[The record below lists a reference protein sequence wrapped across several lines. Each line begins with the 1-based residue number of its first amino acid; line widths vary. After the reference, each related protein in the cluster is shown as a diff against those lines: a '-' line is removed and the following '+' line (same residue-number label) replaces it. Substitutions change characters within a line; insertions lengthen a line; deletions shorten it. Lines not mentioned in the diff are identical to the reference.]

1 MTAIVEP
8 APEERPD
15 SRLLGSVEGVLK
27 NAAFY
32 YVGGAVSA
40 LSRLV
45 IVALIARSVGAEGYG
60 LYAAV
65 LALTM
70 YAELL
75 DLGLRPGVMKW
86 VAESRACGLH
96 DFANRR
102 LSSVFAFYLVMAGL
116 MTLAGFALYRPFIAF
131 FNVAPAMHDAAR
143 WVLVFLFI
151 EMSLR
156 FPLALFN
163 GILWGSHRLDLSSVV
178 TIATTVVRVALVVLA
193 LVVGGGLVGIS
204 VSMALAT
211 LVWLV
216 LLMTLARTAYPELRL
231 GLRHVSFSHIADSFH
246 YTWPVFI
253 AGIGIQIAY
262 NTDALVIGHF
272 LDIEKVGLY
281 TIAFQLYSFLTLAVF
296 RGGDTLF
303 PVYAA
308 RHKVLGKGGVRPWYL
323 SAVRLTFAA
332 AAFAALLLALYG
344 RPVIDVWAGEGKF
357 VGTPT
362 MLVLAGILA
371 LDSSVHVSG
380 TLLLSIGRPRMIALA
395 YTIGGV
401 ANLGL
406 SIALVQVIGVVG
418 VVLGTLVTEGALS
431 AALIVGY
438 ACRVLHIDARRFL
451 REATL
456 PGVTVMI
463 PAGALAA
470 AFWRLGLATNP
481 SLVSLALQGT
491 LLGLLWLAAAWLWV
505 LSPRHRAS
513 ASALVFRIGRRTD
526 AQERSHA

>member
-1 MTAIVEP
+1 M
-8 APEERPD
+8 
-15 SRLLGSVEGVLK
+15 K
-27 NAAFY
+27 NASFY
-32 YVGGAVSA
+32 YAGGAVSA
-40 LSRLV
+40 VSRLA

-86 VAESRACGLH
+86 VAESRVAQQH
-96 DFANRR
+96 DFARRR
-102 LSSVFAFYLVMAGL
+102 LSSVFAFYMLMAVL
-116 MTLAGFALYRPFIAF
+116 MTLAGAALYRPFIAF
-131 FNVAPAMHDAAR
+131 FNVAPAMHNAAR
-143 WVLVFLFI
+143 WVLVLLFL

-163 GILWGSHRLDLSSVV
+163 GILWGTQRIDLSSVV
-178 TIATTVVRVALVVLA
+178 TVITTVVRVALVVMAVA
-193 LVVGGGLVGIS
+193 LGGGLIG
-204 VSMALAT
+204 VSLAMAAATLLWLALLMALA
-211 LVWLV
+211 
-216 LLMTLARTAYPELRL
+216 RRAYPELK
-231 GLRHVSFSHIADSFH
+231 LRPAYVSLSHVASSFH

-308 RHKVLGKGGVRPWYL
+308 RHKVLGSDGVRPWYL

-362 MLVLAGILA
+362 MLVLAGILVV
-371 LDSSVHVSG
+371 DSSVHVSG
-380 TLLLSIGRPRMIALA
+380 TLLLSIGRPRIIALA

-456 PGVTVMI
+456 PGVAVMI
-463 PAGALAA
+463 PTGALAA
-470 AFWRLGLATNP
+470 TLWGTGLTSGP
-481 SLVSLALQGT
+481 SLVSLTLQGT

-526 AQERSHA
+526 AQETSHA